1 MKTVHLAITLLL
13 VTVAFSSCND
23 NATETNNAS
32 NIGFVQIGN
41 QKWMAKN
48 LDITTYRN
56 GDPIRYAPLAS
67 EWVDAGSKGEG
78 AYCIFESKTA
88 LATTYGLI
96 YNWYAVNDPR
106 GLAPQGW
113 HVPSDEEWTSL
124 EVYLGGVGAGGK
136 LKATGTREAGSGLW
150 NSPNLGATNETR
162 FSALP
167 GGFRNLVGTPYAIYL
182 GSYFWTSTKFNSVLS
197 WYRLLNS
204 ADANITKNSSSPILG
219 CYVRCVKD

>member
-1 MKTVHLAITLLL
+1 MKTVQIAIALLL

-23 NATETNNAS
+23 NATDTNNAS

-56 GDPIRYAPLAS
+56 GDPVRYASSDA
-67 EWVDAGSKGEG
+67 EWVDAGNKGEG
-78 AYCIFESKTA
+78 AYCIFQSKTVY
-88 LATTYGLI
+88 ATTYGLI

-113 HVPSDEEWTSL
+113 HVPSDEEWITL
-124 EVYLGGVGAGGK
+124 ETHLGGAGAGGK
-136 LKATGTREAGSGLW
+136 LKSTGTREAGGGLW
-150 NSPNLGATNETR
+150 NSPNTGATNETG
-162 FSALP
+162 FNASP
-167 GGFRNLVGTPYAIYL
+167 GGFRNEVGHPYAINL
-182 GSYFWTSTKFNSVLS
+182 GAYYWTSTKLNTVLS

-204 ADANITKNSSSPILG
+204 TDANITKGSRSPIIG
-219 CYVRCVKD
+219 CYVRCIKD